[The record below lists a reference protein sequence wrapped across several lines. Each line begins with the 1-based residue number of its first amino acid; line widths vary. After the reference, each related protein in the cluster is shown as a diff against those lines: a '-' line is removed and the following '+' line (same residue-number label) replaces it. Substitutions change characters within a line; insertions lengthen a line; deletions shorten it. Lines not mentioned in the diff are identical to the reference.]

1 MRTSYGSD
9 RWAARPV
16 RYMGPTRSARGSG
29 AATRAGAALR
39 HPARPPPCLAP
50 QVWSFFL
57 QAALG
62 VQYLH
67 RNHVLH
73 RCGECVRVASCQRV

>member
-1 MRTSYGSD
+1 MP
-9 RWAARPV
+9 AL
-16 RYMGPTRSARGSG
+16 PTPNRN
-29 AATRAGAALR
+29 LPP
-39 HPARPPPCLAP
+39 HPQIWNL
-50 QVWSFFL
+50 FL

-73 RCGECVRVASCQRV
+73 R